1 MLLTRCLWRLP
12 CTTHR
17 DTTSPVKAAPWNEL
31 RIVEWS
37 QLLLD
42 SYRHWIGKE
51 LVERAGDATAQ
62 AQRLFEASAV
72 VVSHGVEPD
81 PILNYGN
88 QTALDLWELSWVQFI
103 RTPSRIT
110 AESDDR
116 AERARMLERARLN
129 GYFDG
134 YRGVRVS
141 STGRRFLVEQ
151 ALIWNVIDPAG
162 SPIGQA
168 ATFSQWSNLS

>member
-1 MLLTRCLWRLP
+1 MKT
-12 CTTHR
+12 
-17 DTTSPVKAAPWNEL
+17 APWTEP

-42 SYRHWIGKE
+42 SYRHWIGKD
-51 LVERAGDATAQ
+51 LIERTPNAKQQ
-62 AQRLFEASAV
+62 ARLLFEASFV
-72 VVSHGVEPD
+72 VVSHGAEPD

-88 QTALDLWELSWVQFI
+88 QTALDLWELSWDQFI
-103 RTPSRIT
+103 KTPSRLT
-110 AESDDR
+110 AEPDDR
-116 AERARMLERARLN
+116 AERGSMLERAKLN

-134 YRGVRVS
+134 YRGVRIS

-168 ATFSQWSNLS
+168 ATFSQWSNVS